1 MNILYKIYYSLP
13 HDTRFG
19 IVSKIINRV
28 AAKVVKRCYDNILPS
43 YFEKTAKTAGIGIN
57 KTEERERKY
66 IVSLTSFPARIND
79 VWISIET
86 ILRQSYKPDM
96 VLLWLSS
103 DQFKDEKLP
112 QNLLN
117 LQDRGLTIKFIK
129 EDLRSHKKYLYALE
143 EFPNDYI
150 ITLDD
155 DLYYE
160 KDLILNLVALKS
172 KYPNCVPTNRA
183 HKLKINFGK
192 VEPYK
197 KWLHNSIDKKPSNLI
212 VQTGGYGTLYSKSD
226 LYKDFND
233 IEKIKELAPQADDL
247 WMKIMVL
254 LGSKKLVTNSKYN
267 KDPLV
272 VKGTQSVKLVTQN
285 VINGG
290 NDAQLKNM
298 IAFYNIT
305 ENHFQDEI

>member
-1 MNILYKIYYSLP
+1 MNIFYKIYYSLP
-13 HDTRFG
+13 HDSKFG

-28 AAKVVKRCYDNILPS
+28 AAKVVKRCYDNVLPY
-43 YFEKTAKTAGIGIN
+43 YFEKTAKSVGIGIN

-160 KDLILNLVALKS
+160 KDLILNLVALKN
-172 KYPNCVPTNRA
+172 KYSNCVPTNRA
-183 HKLKINFGK
+183 HKLKINSGK
-192 VEPYK
+192 VEP
-197 KWLHNSIDKKPSNLI
+197 
-212 VQTGGYGTLYSKSD
+212 Q
-226 LYKDFND
+226 
-233 IEKIKELAPQADDL
+233 
-247 WMKIMVL
+247 
-254 LGSKKLVTNSKYN
+254 
-267 KDPLV
+267 
-272 VKGTQSVKLVTQN
+272 
-285 VINGG
+285 
-290 NDAQLKNM
+290 
-298 IAFYNIT
+298 
-305 ENHFQDEI
+305 

>member
-1 MNILYKIYYSLP
+1 MNDFYKIYYSLP
-13 HDTRFG
+13 HDSRFG
-19 IVSKIINRV
+19 IASKIINRV
-28 AAKVVKRCYDNILPS
+28 AAKIIKRYYDNVLPS
-43 YFEKTAKTAGIGIN
+43 YFEKTAKSVGIGIN

-96 VLLWLSS
+96 VLLWLSKN
-103 DQFKDEKLP
+103 QFKDEKLP

-117 LQDRGLTIKFIK
+117 LQDRGLTIRYIN
-129 EDLRSHKKYLYALE
+129 EDLRSHKKYIYALE
-143 EFPNDYI
+143 EFPDDYI

-160 KDLILNLVALKS
+160 KDLILNLVELK
-172 KYPNCVPTNRA
+172 KKHPNCVPTNRA
-183 HKLKINFGK
+183 HKIKIHSDN
-192 VEPYK
+192 VEPYR
-197 KWLHNSIDKKPSNLI
+197 KWLHNTIDALPSNLI
-212 VQTGGYGTLYSKSD
+212 VQTGGYGTLYTKSD
-226 LYKDFND
+226 LYKDYNS
-233 IEKIKELAPQADDL
+233 IEKIKELAPCADDL

-254 LGSKKLVTNSKYN
+254 LGNKKLVTNTKYN

-290 NDAQLKNM
+290 NDSQLKKI

-305 ENHFQDEI
+305 EKHFQDEI